1 MIQNLLWAT
10 GYNALAIPLAT
21 SILCGVGI
29 LLTPAIGT
37 VLMSLSTLIVSIN
50 ARLLSLGG
58 GQFKIAFNVKQ
69 VHGATSFQVTMF
81 KCLRDVGVG
90 VIASFGYKL
99 QLLES
104 FT

>member
-1 MIQNLLWAT
+1 MHDYSPW
-10 GYNALAIPLAT
+10 
-21 SILCGVGI
+21 
-29 LLTPAIGT
+29 
-37 VLMSLSTLIVSIN
+37 
-50 ARLLSLGG
+50 GG